1 MMLSTV
7 THFLL
12 MLLNFVKV
20 TETNDLG
27 ARVESMQPTKF
38 VSLISS

>member
-12 MLLNFVKV
+12 LLNFVKV